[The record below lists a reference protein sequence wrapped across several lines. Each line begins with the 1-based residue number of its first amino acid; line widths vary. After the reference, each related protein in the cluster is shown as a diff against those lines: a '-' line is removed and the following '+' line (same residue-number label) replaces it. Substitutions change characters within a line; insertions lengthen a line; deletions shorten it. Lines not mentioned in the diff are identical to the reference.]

1 MTVQLPFHLPYAVPK
16 TVDDFFVSACNE
28 EAFSWIQKP
37 TWPFAMVLL
46 TGPEGCGK
54 THMAH
59 IFAKTV
65 LKAKD
70 FKEADILLLPQR
82 AVIEDIDECRDEQ
95 VLFHL
100 FNYAKESRK
109 QILLT
114 ARAVPPFKLPDLK
127 TRMSTVPVIPIHAP
141 DDMVMMA
148 LLCKAFTDRQVDVD
162 SDVITYLMTHLDR
175 SYQAVHQ
182 IVAAVDTYA
191 LSKKRR
197 ITIPLIKEAVAHMQ
211 DETLL

>member
-16 TVDDFFVSACNE
+16 TVDDFFVSSCNE
-28 EAFSWIQKP
+28 EAFSWIRN
-37 TWPFAMVLL
+37 TAWPSALVLV

-65 LKAKD
+65 VKAKD
-70 FKEADILLLPQR
+70 LKEADIPLLPLCA
-82 AVIEDIDECRDEQ
+82 AVEDIDECRDER

-100 FNYAKESRK
+100 FNYAKENRRR
-109 QILLT
+109 ILLT
-114 ARAVPPFKLPDLK
+114 ARAVPLFKLPDLK
-127 TRMSTVPVIPIHAP
+127 TRMSTVPVVSIHAP

-148 LLCKAFTDRQVDVD
+148 LLCKAFTDRQIDVD

-175 SYQAVHQ
+175 SYHAVHQ
-182 IVAAVDTYA
+182 VVAWVDAYA

-197 ITIPLIKEAVAHMQ
+197 ITIPLIKEARAQMQ
-211 DETLL
+211 QEMLL

>member
-1 MTVQLPFHLPYAVPK
+1 MTVQLPFHLPYAVAK
-16 TVDDFFVSACNE
+16 TVDDFFVSSCNE

-37 TWPFAMVLL
+37 SWPFAMVLL

-70 FKEADILLLPQR
+70 LKETDIPLLPSR
-82 AVIEDIDECRDEQ
+82 AVIEDIDECRNEP

-100 FNYAKESRK
+100 FNYAKESQR

-182 IVAAVDTYA
+182 VVAAVDTYA

-197 ITIPLIKEAVAHMQ
+197 ITIPLIKETMARLQ
-211 DETLL
+211 NETLL